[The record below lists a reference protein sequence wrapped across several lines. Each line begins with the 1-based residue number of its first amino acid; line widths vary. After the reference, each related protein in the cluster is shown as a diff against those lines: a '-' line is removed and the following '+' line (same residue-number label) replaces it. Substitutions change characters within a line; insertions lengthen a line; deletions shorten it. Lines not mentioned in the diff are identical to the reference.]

1 MTATSL
7 SSTVSR
13 RTSMCDI
20 ITRPVGQYGI
30 QGLSNRDL
38 TRMCAQVIKY
48 RNDLNPDDRGKDN
61 DTTLANII
69 KRIRE
74 DNDGEYYTT
83 PNSIT
88 FIYDRAEFMLVT
100 EDLYTEIKQDTLQ
113 MYVDD
118 MQSEVDHMLSDN
130 MLEKIGGYLAPYVKF
145 DADMYLRDLE
155 YDADSLIASY
165 DGQVDELRWCVAD
178 DITSNIVTGEGYLYL
193 WRVD

>member
-1 MTATSL
+1 
-7 SSTVSR
+7 
-13 RTSMCDI
+13 MCDI
-20 ITRPVGQYGI
+20 LTRTVGSAGI

-38 TRMCAQVIKY
+38 TRMCAQAIQY

-74 DNDGEYYTT
+74 DNDGEYDTT

-88 FIYDRAEFMLVT
+88 FVYDRAEFMLVT
-100 EDLYTEIKQDTLQ
+100 EGLYTEIKEDTLQ
-113 MYVDD
+113 MYADD
-118 MQSEVDHMLSDN
+118 MQSEVDATLDKMGS
-130 MLEKIGGYLAPYVKF
+130 YLTSYVKF
-145 DADMYLRDLE
+145 DVDMYLRDLE

-178 DITSNIVTGEGYLYL
+178 DTTSNIVTGEGYLYL
-193 WRVD
+193 WRID